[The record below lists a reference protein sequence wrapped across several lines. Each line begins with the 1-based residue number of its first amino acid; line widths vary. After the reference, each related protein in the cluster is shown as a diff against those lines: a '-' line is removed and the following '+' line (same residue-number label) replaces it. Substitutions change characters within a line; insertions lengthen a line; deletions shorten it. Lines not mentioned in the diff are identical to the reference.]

1 LKGDNHLKR
10 LCVFCGAN
18 AGNGPRY
25 RDAAETLGHAL
36 VHANIGLVYGGAG
49 IGLMGVIA
57 DAVRNG
63 GGEVIGVIPQNLVER
78 EVAHRKIEDLR
89 VVDSMHERKA
99 LMAELSDGFIA
110 LPGGVGTL
118 EELFEVWTWGH
129 LGLHGKPCALLDV
142 DDFYAR
148 LTHFL
153 DHVDREGFLR
163 QGVRDML
170 MIEDDP
176 DLLIRRMRQYQAPET
191 PRVLTLATT

>member
-1 LKGDNHLKR
+1 MKR

-25 RDAAETLGHAL
+25 RDAATMLGTAL
-36 VHANIGLVYGGAG
+36 ARASIGLVYGGAG
-49 IGLMGVIA
+49 IGLMGAVA
-57 DAVRNG
+57 DAARAA
-63 GGEVIGVIPQNLVER
+63 GGEVIGVIPQNLMER
-78 EVAHRKIEDLR
+78 EVAHPHIKDLR
-89 VVDSMHERKA
+89 VVGSMHERKA

-129 LGLHGKPCALLDV
+129 LGLHQKPCALLDV
-142 DDFYAR
+142 DGFYAR
-148 LTHFL
+148 LSGFI

-170 MIEDDP
+170 LIDEDAEK
-176 DLLIRRMRQYQAPET
+176 LIARMRSYRALAT
-191 PRVLTLATT
+191 PRVLTRATS

>member
-1 LKGDNHLKR
+1 MGDNRLKR

-25 RDAAETLGHAL
+25 SEAAETLGHAL
-36 VHANIGLVYGGAG
+36 VRADIGLVYGGAG

-99 LMAELSDGFIA
+99 LMRLHPGTKTHETLGNACQMC
-110 LPGGVGTL
+110 LPTDIQS
-118 EELFEVWTWGH
+118 LFSFN
-129 LGLHGKPCALLDV
+129 KPSPLV
-142 DDFYAR
+142 KTR
-148 LTHFL
+148 G
-153 DHVDREGFLR
+153 EGF
-163 QGVRDML
+163 
-170 MIEDDP
+170 
-176 DLLIRRMRQYQAPET
+176 
-191 PRVLTLATT
+191 

>member
-1 LKGDNHLKR
+1 
-10 LCVFCGAN
+10 
-18 AGNGPRY
+18 
-25 RDAAETLGHAL
+25 L
-36 VHANIGLVYGGAG
+36 VRADIGLVYGGAG

-142 DDFYAR
+142 DGFYDR

>member
-1 LKGDNHLKR
+1 MKR

-25 RDAAETLGHAL
+25 REAAEMLGHAL
-36 VHANIGLVYGGAG
+36 VRANIGLVYGGAG
-49 IGLMGVIA
+49 IGLMGIIA

-63 GGEVIGVIPQNLVER
+63 GGEVIGVIPQNLVKR

-89 VVDSMHERKA
+89 IVDSMHERKA

-142 DDFYAR
+142 DGFYAR

-176 DLLIRRMRQYQAPET
+176 DLLIRRMQQYQAPET
-191 PRVLTLATT
+191 PRILTRATT

>member
-1 LKGDNHLKR
+1 MRIDRLKR

-25 RDAAETLGHAL
+25 REASEALGQAL
-36 VHANIGLVYGGAG
+36 VRAGIGLVYGGAG
-49 IGLMGVIA
+49 IGLMGTIA
-57 DAVRNG
+57 DAVHNA
-63 GGEVIGVIPQNLVER
+63 GGEVIGVIPRNLVER
-78 EVAHRKIEDLR
+78 EVAHHRINDLR
-89 VVDSMHERKA
+89 VVESMHDRKA

-142 DDFYAR
+142 DGFYAR
-148 LTHFL
+148 LSQFL

-170 MIEDDP
+170 LIDDNP
-176 DLLIRRMRQYQAPET
+176 DRLISRMGLYRAPAT
-191 PRVLTLATT
+191 PLVLTRATT

>member
-1 LKGDNHLKR
+1 MKR

-18 AGNGPRY
+18 AGNSPSY
-25 RDAAETLGHAL
+25 REASEALGQAL
-36 VHANIGLVYGGAG
+36 VRAGIGLVYGGAG
-49 IGLMGVIA
+49 IGLMGIIA
-57 DAVRNG
+57 DTVRNA
-63 GGEVIGVIPQNLVER
+63 GGEVIGVIPQNLVDR
-78 EVAHRKIEDLR
+78 EVAHRKIDDLR
-89 VVDSMHERKA
+89 IVDSMHDRKA

-142 DDFYAR
+142 DGFYAR
-148 LTHFL
+148 LSQFL

-170 MIEDDP
+170 
-176 DLLIRRMRQYQAPET
+176 LIDNDADTLIARMARYRAPAT

>member
-1 LKGDNHLKR
+1 MKR

-25 RDAAETLGHAL
+25 REASEALGHAL
-36 VHANIGLVYGGAG
+36 VRAGIGLVYGGAG
-49 IGLMGVIA
+49 VGLMGIIA
-57 DAVRNG
+57 DTVRNA

-78 EVAHRKIEDLR
+78 EVAHPHLDDLR
-89 VVDSMHERKA
+89 VVDSMHDRKA

-142 DDFYAR
+142 DGFYAR
-148 LTHFL
+148 LSQFL
-153 DHVDREGFLR
+153 DHVDQEGFLR

-170 MIEDDP
+170 LIDDNP
-176 DLLIRRMRQYQAPET
+176 DTLIARMGRYRAPTT

>member
-1 LKGDNHLKR
+1 
-10 LCVFCGAN
+10 
-18 AGNGPRY
+18 
-25 RDAAETLGHAL
+25 L
-36 VHANIGLVYGGAG
+36 VRANIGLVYGGAG

-142 DDFYAR
+142 DGFYAR
-148 LTHFL
+148 LTHFI